1 MAISPPAAEEG
12 VVRMTSIAPDTNTPE
27 GILRLGNLF
36 CDAKAVLTAV
46 ELGLFTLLHDNPLTE
61 EEIRTALKLHG
72 RGLGDWL
79 NLVGA
84 LGLLTVENGR
94 YTNATGADRYL
105 VQGGQTYIG
114 GFLLRSNRNL
124 YPAYGRLDEALRTG
138 QQQSGSDFDEVV
150 QNPQILAQFI
160 HSMDAFTHVLGP
172 QLIEAYDGWGDYG
185 SVLDIGG
192 CRGNLCSQ
200 IVKAQSHL
208 EGHVFDLP
216 QMEPF
221 FDEKVAQYGL
231 TGQVHFHGGSFFEA
245 GTTLPSTDIAVM
257 GHVLHDWD
265 ADQRGYLVQ
274 KAFEALNPGGTLLV
288 YDRMLEP
295 GPSYVENLVISLDML
310 LVTDGGSEYTAA
322 ELVGHAENA
331 GFESTTVKSLGEY
344 DTLVICHK
352 AA

>member
-1 MAISPPAAEEG
+1 
-12 VVRMTSIAPDTNTPE
+12 MTSIAPDTNTPE

-61 EEIRTALKLHG
+61 EQIRAELKLHG

-84 LGLLTVENGR
+84 LGLLTVTDGR
-94 YTNATGADRYL
+94 YANAPGADRYL
-105 VQGGQTYIG
+105 VAGGQTYIG

-150 QNPQILAQFI
+150 QNPAILAQFI

-172 QLIEAYDGWGDYG
+172 QLIEAYDGWGDYT

-200 IVKAQSHL
+200 IVKAHNHL

-231 TGQVHFHGGSFFEA
+231 TGQVHFHGGSFFTE
-245 GTTLPSTDIAVM
+245 GTVLPSTDIAVM

-265 ADQRGYLVQ
+265 AQQRGFLVNL
-274 KAFEALNPGGTLLV
+274 AFQSLNPGGVLLV

-310 LVTDGGSEYTAA
+310 LVTDGGSEYTAT
-322 ELVGHAENA
+322 ELVGHAEA
-331 GFESTTVKSLGEY
+331 SGYESTSIHPLGEY
-344 DTLVICHK
+344 DTLVVCRK

>member
-1 MAISPPAAEEG
+1 
-12 VVRMTSIAPDTNTPE
+12 MTSIAPDTNTPE

-46 ELGLFTLLHDNPLTE
+46 ELGLFTLLHDGPLTE
-61 EEIRTALKLHG
+61 EEIRAKLGLHG

-94 YTNATGADRYL
+94 YANAPGADRYL

-138 QQQSGSDFDEVV
+138 KQQSGSDFDAVV
-150 QNPQILAQFI
+150 RNPQILAQFI

-172 QLIEAYDGWGDYG
+172 QLIEAYDGWGDYT

-200 IVKAQSHL
+200 IVKAHPHL
-208 EGHVFDLP
+208 TGHVFDLP
-216 QMEPF
+216 EMEPF
-221 FDEKVAQYGL
+221 FDEKVAEYGL
-231 TGQVHFHGGSFFEA
+231 TGQVRFHGGSFFA
-245 GTTLPSTDIAVM
+245 DDAVLPATDIAVM

-265 ADQRGYLVQ
+265 ATQRAFLVK
-274 KAFEALNPGGTLLV
+274 KAFDALNPGGSLVV

-310 LVTDGGSEYTAA
+310 LVTDGGSEYTPA
-322 ELVGHAENA
+322 ELVGHAEAA
-331 GFESTTVKSLGEY
+331 GFASTTVAPLGEY
-344 DTLVICHK
+344 DTLVVAKK
-352 AA
+352 A